1 MRDAGKSHENTCMWN
16 RTLTNPKKTVR
27 VGCWNVLSMY
37 STGKTAQIC
46 SETNCIE
53 REPNDMR
60 LTSLAAAT
68 SLAKKSD
75 IRRQLT
81 SSPIPHLGARN

>member
-1 MRDAGKSHENTCMWN
+1 MWN
-16 RTLTNPKKTVR
+16 RTLTNPKKRVR

-46 SETNCIE
+46 SEANCIE
-53 REPNDMR
+53 RECSDMR

-75 IRRQLT
+75 IWRQLI